1 MLDDLLKLGKIS
13 RYHYLAYAIF
23 ECTEFG
29 REFFSNMLIDTFMEE
44 PTTMDGGGTEFV
56 FIDGRR
62 SSARDIRKAV
72 LFVKQKLQEVAND
85 NIGKPE

>member
-1 MLDDLLKLGKIS
+1 MLDDLLKLGKIT
-13 RYHYLAYAIF
+13 RFHYLSFAIF

-29 REFFSNMLIDTFMEE
+29 REFLSNMLVDTFMEE

-62 SSARDIRKAV
+62 SSYRDIRRAV
-72 LFVKQKLQEVAND
+72 LFVKKKLQEVAND
-85 NIGKPE
+85 SGKSE